1 MKVLISG
8 ASGFVGSWLTSYLR
22 QHGHH
27 ITKLPRDLASHRIH
41 ERHDCLI
48 HLAGR
53 AHVMQETAQNP
64 YLAYQ
69 AANVDYALSVAHLAH
84 TNDIKRLIFMSSVK
98 VNGDASTCA
107 FRETDNPAPEDDYG
121 RSKLE
126 AEIRLAQFCQEKG
139 IELVIIRPPLIYGP
153 GVKANLK
160 SLIRLCDMSIPL
172 PFGNINNKRS
182 LISLQ
187 NLCHFIELCCQ
198 HSLAANQTFL
208 ISDDYDVSTTEL
220 ICTIKNALLRRHL
233 LVPVPQAWLTKILD
247 IIGKHALNQRL
258 LGNLQLN
265 ISKAK
270 DLLNWSPPLSFEEGI
285 KATVK
290 AYVDK
295 THI

>member
-8 ASGFVGSWLTSYLR
+8 ASGFVGSCLSSYLS

-27 ITKLPRDLASHRIH
+27 ITKLPRDAASYPLR

-69 AANVDYALSVAHLAH
+69 AANVDYALSVAHHAS
-84 TNDIKRLIFMSSVK
+84 TNGIKRLIFMSSVK
-98 VNGDASTCA
+98 VNGDVSKTP
-107 FRETDNPAPEDDYG
+107 FRETDSPAPEDDYG

-126 AEIRLAQFCQEKG
+126 AETRLAQFCHEKA

-153 GVKANLK
+153 AVKANLK
-160 SLIRLCDMSIPL
+160 SLIRLCNTSIPL
-172 PFGNINNKRS
+172 PFGKIKNSRS

-187 NLCHFIELCCQ
+187 NLCHFIELCC
-198 HSLAANQTFL
+198 HHPLAANQTFL
-208 ISDDYDVSTTEL
+208 ISDDHDVSTTEL
-220 ICTIKNALLRRHL
+220 IRTIKGALHRRPL
-233 LVPVPQAWLTKILD
+233 LLPVPQACLSKTLD
-247 IIGKHALNQRL
+247 IMGKHALNQRL

-265 ISKAK
+265 VSKAK
-270 DLLNWSPPLSFEEGI
+270 QLLNWAPLISFEEGI
-285 KATVK
+285 HIAVK
-290 AYVDK
+290 EYVDK